1 MGVSLFGVVEA
12 QKLSARDNWMAAED
26 EWLPRM
32 NGYPSSEVNNI
43 LMILEAIFF
52 YRKLLPIILIT
63 NCTEA
68 EVSPSL
74 AQ

>member
-52 YRKLLPIILIT
+52 YRKLLSIILIT

-68 EVSPSL
+68 EVSPPL